1 MTHIW
6 IDADSCPSKIRNYV
20 VNYSKQKNI
29 EVIFVANKPFATVS
43 NEFKMIVC
51 DETKDSA
58 DNYIFENAGNKDLV
72 ITRDILFASRLVE
85 RRIKAINDRGTSFT
99 IDNIKN
105 RLEDREFDLQLAQL
119 GFGGNKK
126 TYGEKEFSKFKKCFE
141 KEIEKLLA
149 DHF

>member
-20 VNYSKQKNI
+20 VNYSKQKNL
-29 EVIFVANKPFATVS
+29 EVIFAANKPFKTDC
-43 NEFKMIVC
+43 NDFKMIVC
-51 DETKDSA
+51 NKTKDSA
-58 DNYIFENAGNKDLV
+58 DNYILENAGENDLV

-85 RRIKAINDRGTSFT
+85 RKIRTINDRGTSFT

-126 TYGEKEFSKFKKCFE
+126 TYGEKEFAKFKKCFE
-141 KEIEKLLA
+141 KEIERLLA
-149 DHF
+149 NNF